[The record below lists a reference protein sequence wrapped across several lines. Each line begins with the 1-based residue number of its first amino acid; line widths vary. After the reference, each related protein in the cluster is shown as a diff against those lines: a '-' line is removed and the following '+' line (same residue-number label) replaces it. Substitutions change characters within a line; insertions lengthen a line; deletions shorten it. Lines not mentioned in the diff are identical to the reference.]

1 MRMILPEPGDELDDF
16 ELAEAYAYPRERWL
30 RANMVTSA
38 DGAGSLDGLS
48 GGLSAAGDKRV
59 FGMLR
64 VLADVVL
71 VGSGTAE
78 AENYKPARPR
88 PALASLRA
96 GRPATATIAVISGSL
111 DLDLATP
118 LFTDAPPDARTIVIT
133 REAAR
138 PDLRAAAAKVADVI
152 VAGRRTRSTWRRRSR
167 ALADRGLR
175 RVNCEGGPHLLAQI
189 AAAGLL
195 DELTL
200 TVSPDPGRA
209 RRGPHRRGRRLRR
222 PPDDPGPG
230 ADRGRLPL
238 LPVPRSEARRI
249 RIRRYQTD
257 QRRSFAGQALG
268 AELLSEDLSVTL
280 EHMESEGSVPD
291 AHEVAAALRVAIGM
305 LYRRLKQTSPNDELT
320 LAESSTLSR
329 LERGGPAS
337 SSELARHDRISPQSM
352 GVTVAALEDRGLI
365 ERDRDPGDGRR
376 IVLSITEAGRQL
388 IHDKRGARTGQIAAA
403 LATGSAATS

>member
-1 MRMILPEPGDELDDF
+1 M
-16 ELAEAYAYPRERWL
+16 
-30 RANMVTSA
+30 
-38 DGAGSLDGLS
+38 DGLS

-59 FGMLR
+59 FGILR

-111 DLDLATP
+111 DLDLEQSAVHRR
-118 LFTDAPPDARTIVIT
+118 AGGRRTIVIT

-138 PDLRAAAAKVADVI
+138 PELRTAAAKVADVI
-152 VAGRRTRSTWRRRSR
+152 VAGQDRVDLAAALN

-200 TVSPDPGRA
+200 TVSPTLAGPGTGRIVA
-209 RRGPHRRGRRLRR
+209 GPAFAADR
-222 PPDDPGPG
+222 DDPRPG

-238 LPVPRSEARRI
+238 LPVPHSGARESGI
-249 RIRRYQTD
+249 RVTRPTQDLFASQACVSNCSVKTYQL
-257 QRRSFAGQALG
+257 R
-268 AELLSEDLSVTL
+268 LSIWS
-280 EHMESEGSVPD
+280 
-291 AHEVAAALRVAIGM
+291 
-305 LYRRLKQTSPNDELT
+305 Q
-320 LAESSTLSR
+320 
-329 LERGGPAS
+329 
-337 SSELARHDRISPQSM
+337 
-352 GVTVAALEDRGLI
+352 
-365 ERDRDPGDGRR
+365 RDPFRMLTRSRPRCG
-376 IVLSITEAGRQL
+376 SPSACCTAGSSRPRL
-388 IHDKRGARTGQIAAA
+388 T
-403 LATGSAATS
+403 TS